1 MLRISKQTE
10 IEMLNLQM
18 KQMMQDHADDIDWN
32 DLGIINEEETIDP
45 TSLEPT

>member
-18 KQMMQDHADDIDWN
+18 KQMTLDFAEDIDWQQ
-32 DLGIINEEETIDP
+32 LGIINEEETYDK
-45 TSLEPT
+45 T